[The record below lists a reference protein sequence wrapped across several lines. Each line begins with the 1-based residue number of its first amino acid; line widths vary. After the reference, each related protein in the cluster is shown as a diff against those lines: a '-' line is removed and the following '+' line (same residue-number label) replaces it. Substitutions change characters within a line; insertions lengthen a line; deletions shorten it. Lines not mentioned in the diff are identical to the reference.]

1 MLLKT
6 KRPLDELLKRVN
18 KNHHFDFLPAI
29 LKGPMQISTLEA
41 SDGFVDSEASSLSQM

>member
-18 KNHHFDFLPAI
+18 KNHHFDFFTCNFE
-29 LKGPMQISTLEA
+29 G
-41 SDGFVDSEASSLSQM
+41 SDADLDT